1 MILAT
6 YAATTSADAQPYRFP
21 MGHSHPGKLR
31 LGHHDGLS
39 LNSSIT
45 VRRTSNVKT
54 GHTLGSGQVSHLY
67 GPSPVLDDLCRV
79 GPVERDHLLTK
90 IHEEAKS

>member
-1 MILAT
+1 
-6 YAATTSADAQPYRFP
+6 

-31 LGHHDGLS
+31 LGHHDGPS
-39 LNSSIT
+39 LNFSIM

-67 GPSPVLDDLCRV
+67 GSSPVFDDLCRV
-79 GPVERDHLLTK
+79 GPVEGDHLLTK
-90 IHEEAKS
+90 IHQEAQS